1 VDALALH
8 QCKDYNQYGA
18 WLIGQFSDF
27 LPKEVASLVGPT
39 HLNIN
44 SLAQEAACRLMAP
57 EGYLNLLG
65 QDLYDAYRAELTELS
80 MILCFMHETSFP
92 CPFTRYLDFRQNEYP
107 VYSAEFCHSDFMG
120 IVLDEPPDDPAYDV
134 LPPPLEPEDVLPPA
148 LEPEAAPA
156 YRQVSKHQPSDAS
169 VGSVASSVRS
179 NRSAYRRKARTGK
192 VSFKSFNQ
200 SHREAYEYRA
210 GNPAMPSDMSA
221 TSSTKLRYAN
231 EAREEKERF
240 LAAQVQDAYPTPDP
254 EDYPELLNHGHGGDD
269 PFDSGSMSPSRH
281 DRVHRM
287 KSARCRS
294 KLGEKVKWDGL
305 KSSFKEYS
313 QVLAGHLLQ
322 VGAGYLVSTGFVRN
336 YLEQGA
342 AYFKTDE
349 FWYAHF
355 TSEAQA
361 LSDRNALYGLLLSSN
376 KPDQQILLKY
386 EDSQDGIRAWA
397 KFQTEWAHDGSK
409 ALRVEVLEELVLV

>member
-1 VDALALH
+1 
-8 QCKDYNQYGA
+8 
-18 WLIGQFSDF
+18 
-27 LPKEVASLVGPT
+27 
-39 HLNIN
+39 
-44 SLAQEAACRLMAP
+44 
-57 EGYLNLLG
+57 
-65 QDLYDAYRAELTELS
+65 
-80 MILCFMHETSFP
+80 
-92 CPFTRYLDFRQNEYP
+92 
-107 VYSAEFCHSDFMG
+107 VYSAEFRHSDFMG

-134 LPPPLEPEDVLPPA
+134 LPPPLEPEDVMPPA

-156 YRQVSKHQPSDAS
+156 YRQLSKHQPSDAS

-192 VSFKSFNQ
+192 VSFNQ
-200 SHREAYEYRA
+200 SQRDACEYRSSD
-210 GNPAMPSDMSA
+210 PAMPSDMSA

-240 LAAQVQDAYPTPDP
+240 RAAQVQDAYPAPDP
-254 EDYPELLNHGHGGDD
+254 EDYPELLNPRPSGHGGDD

-313 QVLAGHLLQ
+313 QILAGHLLQ
-322 VGAGYLVSTGFVRN
+322 VGAGYLVSTGFVKK

-349 FWYAHF
+349 FWYTHS

-361 LSDRNALYGLLLSSN
+361 LSDRSALYGLLLSSN
-376 KPDQQILLKY
+376 KPDQSILLKY
-386 EDSQDGIRAWA
+386 DDSQDGILAWA
-397 KFQTEWAHDGSK
+397 QFQTEWAYDGNEGSK
-409 ALRVEVLEELVLV
+409 ALRVEVLETLVSRKYTLD